1 MCGGQPQVLLVRE
14 LSASRKFVKDCIWHV
29 PMCSSHLSIH
39 YRLMTASFYHLVES
53 QWRLA
58 CASIIPEKYHPLLYY
73 VKAPLPA
80 MYLQWSRMQPE
91 DVVASIEALGVLSR
105 LAMPT
110 RSPQFLA
117 LRAGMWVSYERQG
130 EGAAVLAEN
139 GVACKSATQYLWL
152 DTSTPRLQRTADG
165 YGLDVTFTPPPDT
178 RVLVMTGSCGFFRCS
193 HSTL

>member
-1 MCGGQPQVLLVRE
+1 MCGYLTCLDAFLLIIDYWGE
-14 LSASRKFVKDCIWHV
+14 I
-29 PMCSSHLSIH
+29 
-39 YRLMTASFYHLVES
+39 

-91 DVVASIEALGVLSR
+91 DVVASVKALGVLSR

-117 LRAGMWVSYERQG
+117 LRAGMWVSYERES
-130 EGAAVLAEN
+130 EGAAVVAEN
-139 GVACKSATQYLWL
+139 GVVRKSATQYLWL
-152 DTSTPRLQRTADG
+152 DTSTLRLQRTVEG
-165 YGLDVTFTPPPDT
+165 YALDVTFAPPPDSK
-178 RVLVMTGSCGFFRCS
+178 VLVMTGSCGFFRCGNRMCQ
-193 HSTL
+193 